1 MEACLVKRYPARGRL
16 EQAVA
21 AIRALRSRACPS
33 CAAGGERPA
42 EERADHEAVNR
53 RAERMLSDYGNSIF
67 RLAYSYLH
75 NRSDA
80 EEVLREAYDFEETVR

>member
-1 MEACLVKRYPARGRL
+1 
-16 EQAVA
+16 
-21 AIRALRSRACPS
+21 
-33 CAAGGERPA
+33 
-42 EERADHEAVNR
+42 
-53 RAERMLSDYGNSIF
+53 MLSDYGNSIF